1 MKTFLLACVTVA
13 GISVVAYYG
22 LHTLGFS
29 STEVGSGPSVRL
41 D

>member
-22 LHTLGFS
+22 LHAMGFS
-29 STEVGSGPSVRL
+29 STETGIGPSVRL